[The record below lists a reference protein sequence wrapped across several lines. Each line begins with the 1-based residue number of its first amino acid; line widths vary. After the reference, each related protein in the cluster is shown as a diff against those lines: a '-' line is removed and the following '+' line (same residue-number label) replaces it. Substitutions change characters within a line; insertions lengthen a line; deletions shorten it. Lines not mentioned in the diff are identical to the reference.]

1 MPTPSPATLRAFVR
15 RQTRLEP
22 VPDVPGVR
30 LHTADDVMGVMAQA
44 GEVLGQADPPLPFW
58 AFPWA
63 GGLAVA
69 RYVQDHPD
77 EVASRHVVDVASGSG
92 LCAIVAVRMGAASAQ
107 AVDIDP
113 LAEAAVALN
122 ARANGV
128 RIGFSRRDILGDDP
142 PVCDVILAG
151 DVCYEEIMAER
162 MIGLAPAR
170 GRPWHTRPGRRPGPG
185 LLAVRDDLPGH
196 LPRHDEPRAR
206 ECRGQGVGRL
216 HLLGHSGLI
225 ATPTAKG
232 RTRPIASPIDHPV
245 IEHRQAV
252 GRTASQAGRLTESL
266 RGPMVGWQSPAPDP
280 HLVGPQRAMDRI
292 PSMARTSFSAPEAH
306 IVVSTDGYF
315 DVYPSSPRTNG
326 DKPAYRGGSPSSARA
341 SAAPTTASPSGPT
354 RSPLPM
360 R

>member
-15 RQTRLEP
+15 RQTRPEP

-30 LHTADDVMGVMAQA
+30 LQTADDVMSVMAAA

-77 EVASRHVVDVASGSG
+77 EVASRHVVDVGSGSG

-151 DVCYEEIMAER
+151 DVCYEEVMAER
-162 MIGLAPAR
+162 MIAWLRLAADR
-170 GRPWHTRPGRRPGPG
+170 GTRVLVGDPGR
-185 LLAVRDDLPGH
+185 
-196 LPRHDEPRAR
+196 
-206 ECRGQGVGRL
+206 
-216 HLLGHSGLI
+216 
-225 ATPTAKG
+225 
-232 RTRPIASPIDHPV
+232 
-245 IEHRQAV
+245 
-252 GRTASQAGRLTESL
+252 
-266 RGPMVGWQSPAPDP
+266 
-280 HLVGPQRAMDRI
+280 
-292 PSMARTSFSAPEAH
+292 
-306 IVVSTDGYF
+306 
-315 DVYPSSPRTNG
+315 
-326 DKPAYRGGSPSSARA
+326 AYL
-341 SAAPTTASPSGPT
+341 PSGMTCLATYHVTTSRELENADVKGSAVYTFSDTPG
-354 RSPLPM
+354 
-360 R
+360 